1 MSAGA
6 GGLAPATRS
15 RPAIQSPRKIAVF
28 RALQLGDMLCAV
40 PALRALRAAAPHAHI
55 ALVGLPWA
63 AGFVKRFNKYIDE
76 LLVFPGF
83 PSFPEQPVQLSAIP
97 NFLAQTQR
105 HHFDLAIQM
114 HGSGSLSNPLT
125 MLFGAERNAGFFVPG
140 QFCPDPQHFAP
151 WEEGEHEILR
161 YLRLMEFL
169 GVPAQGTQL
178 EFPLTDADF
187 RALQRCHSALPAPGS
202 YVCVHPGAQ
211 LQSRRWLPQ
220 RFAEVADHLADE
232 GWKIVLTGSAGETD
246 LVRSV
251 RYAMRRPALD
261 LCGKTELGT
270 LAALIAQ
277 ARLVVSNDTGISHI
291 AAAVA
296 TPSVV
301 VSCGSDRRRW
311 APLDRAKHR
320 VVGASTGCRPCM
332 HRSCPTAHECA
343 QEVGAEQVAML
354 AQQMLRGG
362 EGDTAALPVS
372 GLHRR
377 KTDQSQ
383 ERVEAVPS

>member
-1 MSAGA
+1 MNADR
-6 GGLAPATRS
+6 LASVTRT
-15 RPAIQSPRKIAVF
+15 RPALQSPRKIAVF

-40 PALRALRAAAPHAHI
+40 PALRALRSVAPHAHI
-55 ALVGLPWA
+55 TLVGLPWA
-63 AGFVKRFNKYIDE
+63 SGFVKRFNKYIDE
-76 LLVFPGF
+76 LLIFPGF
-83 PSFPEQPVQLSAIP
+83 PSFPEQPVQVAAIP
-97 NFLAQTQR
+97 NFLAQAQR

-125 MLFGAERNAGFFVPG
+125 MLLGAERNAGFFVPG

-151 WEEGEHEILR
+151 WDEGEHEILR

-169 GVPAQGTQL
+169 GVPAQGRQL
-178 EFPLTDADF
+178 EFPLTDVDF
-187 RALQRCHSALPAPGS
+187 RALQRSCSALPAPGS

-220 RFAEVADHLADE
+220 RFAEVADRLADE
-232 GWKIVLTGSAGETD
+232 GWKIVLTGSAGEAD

-261 LCGKTELGT
+261 LCGKTELGA
-270 LAALIAQ
+270 LAALIVQ

-291 AAAVA
+291 AAALA

-311 APLDRAKHR
+311 APLDRARHR
-320 VVGASTGCRPCM
+320 VVGASTSCRPCM

-343 QEVGAEQVAML
+343 QEVDTEQVTLL
-354 AQQMLRGG
+354 AQQMLRGEEG
-362 EGDTAALPVS
+362 EAVAPPVS
-372 GLHRR
+372 GLRRR
-377 KTDQSQ
+377 KTDEQM
-383 ERVEAVPS
+383 EAGLS